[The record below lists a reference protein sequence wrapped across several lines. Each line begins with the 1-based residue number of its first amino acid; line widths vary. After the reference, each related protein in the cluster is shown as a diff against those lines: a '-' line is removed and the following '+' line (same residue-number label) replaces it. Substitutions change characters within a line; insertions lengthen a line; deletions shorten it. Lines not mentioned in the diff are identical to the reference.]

1 MVKSNGSGNNLFNFC
16 MCVCVPVGVWG
27 RTDIPQVFQ
36 NNLS

>member
-1 MVKSNGSGNNLFNFC
+1 MGVEIISLSFVC

-27 RTDIPQVFQ
+27 RMDTPQVFQ